1 MIYSDVYS
9 LVDIL
14 IDSYLFGN
22 QFNSE
27 IIKINWEMIMIN
39 SEIIK
44 INPEIIMIN
53 SEIIKITSKSH
64 ENEGKTNKR
73 ASTDDKMLFTF
84 LEYFGGWGNSTNGD
98 GDFDYDILKCV

>member
-27 IIKINWEMIMIN
+27 IIKIN
-39 SEIIK
+39 
-44 INPEIIMIN
+44 
-53 SEIIKITSKSH
+53 
-64 ENEGKTNKR
+64 
-73 ASTDDKMLFTF
+73 
-84 LEYFGGWGNSTNGD
+84 
-98 GDFDYDILKCV
+98 